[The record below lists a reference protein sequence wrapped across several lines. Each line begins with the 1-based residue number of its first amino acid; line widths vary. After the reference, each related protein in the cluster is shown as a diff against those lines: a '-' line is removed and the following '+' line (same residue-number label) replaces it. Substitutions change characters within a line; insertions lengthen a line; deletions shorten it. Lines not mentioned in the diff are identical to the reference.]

1 MALNFDWIQRSFLGG
16 SEPLFVLLI
25 LASLLFARKESWKT
39 ASLLASLAT
48 VVRPI
53 GIPLLLALGV
63 VLLARQQYKMLA
75 ASMAVSIVI
84 GCLYVLPLW
93 VYFGDP
99 LATYHGYHGDWN
111 SRSPLGFPFRALWM
125 GAVAPQRP

>member
-1 MALNFDWIQRSFLGG
+1 MFWGTSYATAAFSGLFRTPERISLLLLSAICCLGALWLARDLWGGWVAAFFMALNFDWIQRSFLGG
-16 SEPLFVLLI
+16 SEPLFVLVI

-63 VLLARQQYKMLA
+63 VQLARQQ
-75 ASMAVSIVI
+75 
-84 GCLYVLPLW
+84 
-93 VYFGDP
+93 
-99 LATYHGYHGDWN
+99 
-111 SRSPLGFPFRALWM
+111 
-125 GAVAPQRP
+125 